1 MIIEIMKYNNYKKD
15 TLIIIIIILLNIQ
28 ILKYYNVKYKMIFKI
43 LMKNLM

>member
-1 MIIEIMKYNNYKKD
+1 MKYNNYKKD